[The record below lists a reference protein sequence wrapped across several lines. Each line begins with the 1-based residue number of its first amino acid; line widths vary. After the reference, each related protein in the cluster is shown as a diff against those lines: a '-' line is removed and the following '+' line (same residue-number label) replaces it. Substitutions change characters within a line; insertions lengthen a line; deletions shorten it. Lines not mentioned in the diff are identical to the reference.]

1 MFKKLAAVTAVV
13 LGSVAAP
20 VLVAQTAAA
29 APTATDTGKF
39 CSIRAETQ
47 KMVCVATEAEM
58 PQARALAAGNTAAR
72 GDVTP
77 MAVVI
82 VGKLYDNANYDESA
96 GYLEVQSNALCTS
109 TRTDVNVS
117 LGTLG
122 SWDNRISSFKAFA
135 NCGAKLF
142 ENTYFGGSA
151 YPGSGFYV
159 QSSNVGV
166 AMNDRASSVQFS

>member
-29 APTATDTGKF
+29 APTDTGKF
-39 CSIRAETQ
+39 RSLRAETQ

-58 PQARALAAGNTAAR
+58 PQARALAAGTTTAR

-82 VGKLYDNANYDESA
+82 VGKLYGNANYDESA
-96 GYLEVQSNALCTS
+96 GYLEVQSNALCAS
-109 TRTDVNVS
+109 SRTDVNVS

-122 SWDNRISSFKAFA
+122 SW
-135 NCGAKLF
+135 
-142 ENTYFGGSA
+142 TTGSRLSKPSRTVVPSCSRTTTTVGRPTPA
-151 YPGSGFYV
+151 PASTFRAATSGSP
-159 QSSNVGV
+159 
-166 AMNDRASSVQFS
+166 

>member
-29 APTATDTGKF
+29 APTDSGKF

-47 KMVCVATEAEM
+47 KMVCVATEAEL
-58 PQARALAAGNTAAR
+58 PQARAQAAGTTTSAR

-82 VGKLYDNANYDESA
+82 VGKLYDNAGYDESA
-96 GYLEVQSNALCTS
+96 GYLEVQSGALCTS
-109 TRTDVNVS
+109 SRTDVNVS

-122 SWDNRISSFKAFA
+122 GWDNRISSFRGFG
-135 NCGAKLF
+135 NCGVKLF

-151 YPGSGFYV
+151 YPGSGFYT